1 MEPSPLT
8 IRRFEGGDAAAIAAI
23 YAHHVMHGSASYET
37 EPPTTEQMGDRL
49 SAVVASGW
57 PALVAEQSG
66 LVVGYAYAS
75 QFRPRPAYAYA
86 CEDSIYVAADRVGH
100 GIGRALLTALLDAA
114 EQVGFRQMVA
124 VIGGAEPASAALHRA
139 LGFSEVGLLPGLG
152 WKHGRWLDS
161 LYMQRALGPG
171 NSTPP

>member
-1 MEPSPLT
+1 M
-8 IRRFEGGDAAAIAAI
+8 DAAPFKFRKFEQADVPAIAEI
-23 YAHHVMHGSASYET
+23 YAHHVLHGSASYET
-37 EPPTTEQMGDRL
+37 EPPSPEEMRERL
-49 SAVVASGW
+49 TAVANSGW
-57 PALVAEQSG
+57 PVLVAEQDG
-66 LVVGYAYAS
+66 VVAGYAYAS

-86 CEDSIYVAADRVGH
+86 CEDSIYVAADQRGR
-100 GIGRALLTALLDAA
+100 GIGRALLTALLQAA

-124 VIGGAEPASAALHRA
+124 VIGGAEPASEALHCA
-139 LGFSEVGLLPGLG
+139 LGFVEVGRLPGLG